1 VTEPASSR
9 DEGRTLLAL
18 IGLGALIGAPAAL
31 VASLFLVTVHEIE
44 HWLWTDLPDQLGRD
58 SPPWYL
64 VVGLPVVGGLIVW
77 VARHYLPGD
86 GGHSPLDGLGGGVT
100 PLRYVPGVVLAALGT
115 LPFGAVLG
123 PEAPLIA
130 LGSAVG
136 VSVAPLLKLDTRG
149 RRVVGTAGSF
159 SAISALFGG
168 PLVAAFLLLEGG
180 LAVGTML
187 VPALLPG
194 LVAAAVGYLLFTGLG
209 DWGGLDEAGLAVP
222 DLPAYE
228 GTHVVDLLLAIVVGV
243 LTALVIAMA
252 RRLAE
257 RVDEVATR
265 ERLLS
270 SLLVGGFVVG
280 LLAYTASVMGAE
292 ADQVLFSG
300 QAAVPS
306 AVAETSV
313 GVLLVILVAKSI
325 GYAVCLGCGF
335 RGGPVFPAIF
345 IGTVIATFAVVI
357 FDTSPTWAVAV
368 GAAAGVAAGTHLIF
382 SGLLFSMLLVGI
394 GGLDALPAAVFAGT
408 AAWLTREALP
418 DRPRVEVKT

>member
-1 VTEPASSR
+1 MTEPASSR

-222 DLPAYE
+222 DLPTYE
-228 GTHVVDLLLAIVVGV
+228 GTHVIDLLLAIVVGV
-243 LTALVIAMA
+243 LTALVITFT
-252 RRLAE
+252 RRMAE

-265 ERLLS
+265 ERLLP

-280 LLAYTASVMGAE
+280 LLAYTASLMGAE
-292 ADQVLFSG
+292 TDQVLFSG

-306 AVAETSV
+306 AVAETSL

-345 IGTVIATFAVVI
+345 LGTVIATFAVVI

-418 DRPRVEVKT
+418 DRPRVEAKT

>member
-1 VTEPASSR
+1 MTEPSSSR

-31 VASLFLVTVHEIE
+31 VASLFLVTVHKME

-64 VVGLPVVGGLIVW
+64 VIGLPVVGGLIVW

-100 PLRYVPGVVLAALGT
+100 PLRYVPGVVLAALGS

-136 VSVAPLLKLDTRG
+136 VTVAPLLKLDSRG

-222 DLPAYE
+222 DLPTYE
-228 GTHVVDLLLAIVVGV
+228 GTHVLDLLLAIVVGV
-243 LTALVIAMA
+243 LTALAIAFT
-252 RRLAE
+252 RRMAE

-265 ERLLS
+265 ERLLA

-280 LLAYTASVMGAE
+280 LLAYTASVLGAD

-306 AVAETSV
+306 AVAETSA

>member
-1 VTEPASSR
+1 MTEPASSR

-64 VVGLPVVGGLIVW
+64 VVGLPVVGGFIVW